1 VTDRSPYALPAAAV
15 AATAVL
21 GGIGTATG
29 SDWYRSLDKPPWQPP
44 GAVFGPVWTALYA
57 LTAVAG
63 GRVLARTGDAERGA
77 YVRAYT
83 VNLALNTAWTWIFFR
98 ARRPLPAAVEAVVLA
113 ASTADLARR
122 SWARDRVAGTALLP
136 YAVWT
141 AFAGALTTAI
151 ARRNRRR

>member
-15 AATAVL
+15 TATAVL

-29 SDWYRSLDKPPWQPP
+29 SRWYRTLDKPAWQPP
-44 GAVFGPVWTALYA
+44 GSIFGPVWTVLYA

-63 GRVLARTGDAERGA
+63 GRVLARTGDSERRV
-77 YVRAYT
+77 YLRAYT

-98 ARRPLPAAVEAVVLA
+98 GRRPVPAAVEAAVLA
-113 ASTADLARR
+113 ASTVDLARR
-122 SWARDRVAGTALLP
+122 SWVRDRVAGVALLP

-141 AFAGALTTAI
+141 VFATALTTAI
-151 ARRNRRR
+151 AHRNRRR